1 MSKLVEIDI
10 EQLTS
15 ELDELKD
22 QKARYTFELKQ
33 IDKEIE
39 KRECALGLFLKQNRL
54 DNYVHGRFEFYFKEY
69 QRTAFDQKAFQTD
82 YPELYAKY
90 KTPKTSE
97 RFEFKI
103 V

>member
-1 MSKLVEIDI
+1 MSNAEINI
-10 EQLTS
+10 EQLTK

-22 QKARYTFELKQ
+22 AKARYNFELKQ
-33 IDKEIE
+33 VEKQIE
-39 KRECALGLFLKQNRL
+39 ERESILGLFLKQNKL
-54 DNYVHGRFEFYFKEY
+54 ENFIHGRYEFYFKEY
-69 QRTAFDQKAFQTD
+69 SRTAFDQKAFQTD

-90 KTPKTSE
+90 KTAKTSE